1 MTEVRLTSA
10 AVHIMNMHNNREK
23 KRVMIMLMMKSK
35 EDRPGYNMHGCLVGN
50 ECDGG
55 LWTYTRRRR
64 NL

>member
-1 MTEVRLTSA
+1 MR
-10 AVHIMNMHNNREK
+10 
-23 KRVMIMLMMKSK
+23 MMKSK
-35 EDRPGYNMHGCLVGN
+35 EDRPGYNMHDCLVGN